1 MDEHLT
7 TFLELGSLAPV
18 ARLAGSGR
26 PAWIWNAAADSI
38 LWANAAGAAFFDAS
52 SAEDL
57 GQVPGLERSQARP
70 HLARIAAEGPVG
82 KPVLERLRFY
92 KGLRAILLTCQCQ
105 RLELP
110 DGSYGALIAA
120 VDGAEAPGDALAAYA
135 SLLQGPEHSAFMLDA
150 NGTVL
155 AAAGVLGTGLTA
167 GEAAGFEPDTGTLR
181 IAGAFHDA
189 LRLPLADGRSLML
202 VDDQPLEL
210 DAPDEVETAAPTV
223 EAAVPEAVE
232 LAADEDARSG
242 ETAPEEG
249 AEAAAPQ
256 SVEEPVS
263 VSDVPATEA
272 AEAPVEDAPAS
283 ATPARFEPRERSVR
297 FAWKMDVD
305 QRFTFVSPEFTDA
318 LGPDAGAIT
327 GMTWNEVAER
337 FGLDPR
343 GSIARALL
351 RRDTWSGKTLD
362 WPVDGGRLRVPVDMA
377 ALPAFDRRRVFEG
390 YRGFGVVRLGDAEP
404 QAGAPAQAMPLA
416 PEAAESPEPSAV
428 EPAAAEPAVETA
440 PVADL
445 TSEVEA
451 VEALPDV
458 ILAPAPEL
466 ADEAAPDDVEAV
478 AGDEAEEAAPVADE
492 AIEPE
497 PEAASE
503 PEAVSA
509 AEEMAPETDQPEE
522 DEAPE
527 ENARPQAAASASA
540 AHSWIEDI
548 KATTAARKADAP
560 RDADLFGDAPKVGIT
575 GDQPLKPKEIEKAV
589 RTLAREFDA
598 AVERRAAAREAANA
612 AASAEPR
619 AYRQQV
625 EDTLPEETAAEAAP
639 EEAVPQPEATV
650 QDAAPEAL
658 ALPDTGFA
666 ATEEA
671 ADTAEDVTI
680 SEAEGD
686 AETAS
691 ETGAAEVQDEPALE
705 EDADARQDET
715 PALLADE
722 AGDSL
727 AGEAAEAAPAAD
739 DFAALEQAMQIATA
753 EPEAQPEPDAEP
765 EGDAAAVAEPQPEP
779 AAPPRPDSR
788 VVPFTG
794 KPTRVVPVDASR
806 LTKPERAAFRKIA
819 EALGARLEGDFGL
832 DDDTE
837 EEIAE
842 AAARLRPVAPPAAP
856 VDPRLLD
863 RLPIGI
869 AIVRDREVL
878 YTNETLLALLGYPN
892 LEALDEAGGFEA
904 LFAGPDHLPGDRL
917 EGTLDE
923 TMKLRLADGRLKP
936 VFARMHTVPWN
947 GGRGLMVSI
956 IECRQPPAGEAS
968 PAPAAAVAAQ
978 PSAIPAH
985 VERELARARE
995 QIAEMD
1001 TILETATDGVL
1012 LLDRFGTILKANG
1025 SAEAL
1030 FGAARVDITGAPLT
1044 EFLAPESHRS
1054 ALDYL
1059 DGLSRNG
1066 VASVLNDGREV
1077 IGRVSSGGLI
1087 PLFMTIGRLGQG
1099 NDTLKFCAVLRDIT
1113 QWKAAEEELTKAKR
1127 QAETASSQKSD
1138 FLAKIS
1144 HEIRTPLNAII
1155 GFSEVMME
1163 ERFGAIGNERYKEYL
1178 KDIRTSGSH
1187 IMSLINDLLD
1197 LSKIEAGKM
1206 DLTFA
1211 AVSVNEIVRE
1221 CVALMQPQAN
1231 RERVIIRASLPGT
1244 VPNVVADLRSLR
1256 QIVLNL
1262 LSNAI
1267 KFNRSGGQVIVSS
1280 ALEPTGEVALRVRD
1294 TGTGMNAKD
1303 LAAALEPF
1311 RQLHTARPGSGT
1323 GLGLPLTK
1331 ALVEAN
1337 RAAFRI
1343 DSVPDQGTL
1352 VEIIFPPQRVLAE

>member
-155 AAAGVLGTGLTA
+155 AAAGVLGARLTA
-167 GEAAGFEPDTGTLR
+167 GEAAGFEPDTGTLM

-210 DAPDEVETAAPTV
+210 DAPDEVKTAAAIV
-223 EAAVPEAVE
+223 EAAGTEAVE
-232 LAADEDARSG
+232 LAAEEGARSG
-242 ETAPEEG
+242 EAAPEEA

-263 VSDVPATEA
+263 VSGAPATEA
-272 AEAPVEDAPAS
+272 TEAPVEDAPAS
-283 ATPARFEPRERSVR
+283 ETPARFEPRERSVR

-327 GMTWNEVAER
+327 GMTWAEVTER

-404 QAGAPAQAMPLA
+404 QAGVPAQAMPLA
-416 PEAAESPEPSAV
+416 TEAAESPEP
-428 EPAAAEPAVETA
+428 AAAEPAAVEPVIETA
-440 PVADL
+440 SVAAPVP
-445 TSEVEA
+445 EA
-451 VEALPDV
+451 GAVVALPEV
-458 ILAPAPEL
+458 ILAPALEL
-466 ADEAAPDDVEAV
+466 ADEAAGETAPEDVEAV
-478 AGDEAEEAAPVADE
+478 AEDEAEEAAPVADE
-492 AIEPE
+492 AVEPE
-497 PEAASE
+497 LEA
-503 PEAVSA
+503 EAVSA
-509 AEEMAPETDQPEE
+509 AEETDQPEE

-527 ENARPQAAASASA
+527 EDARPQAVASA

-548 KATTAARKADAP
+548 KATTAARKAEAP
-560 RDADLFGDAPKVGIT
+560 READLFGDAPKVGIT

-619 AYRQQV
+619 AYRQKV
-625 EDTLPEETAAEAAP
+625 EDTLPEDAAAQAAP
-639 EEAVPQPEATV
+639 EEAAPQAEATV
-650 QDAAPEAL
+650 QEAAPEAL

-666 ATEEA
+666 AGEEA
-671 ADTAEDVTI
+671 VDAAEDVTVF
-680 SEAEGD
+680 EAEGD

-691 ETGAAEVQDEPALE
+691 ETEAAEAQDEPALE
-705 EDADARQDET
+705 EDADVRQDET
-715 PALLADE
+715 PAPVADE
-722 AGDSL
+722 AGDSV
-727 AGEAAEAAPAAD
+727 AGEVAEAAPAAD
-739 DFAALEQAMQIATA
+739 DFAALEEAMQIATA
-753 EPEAQPEPDAEP
+753 EAQAEP
-765 EGDAAAVAEPQPEP
+765 EAEPESEAAAVAEPQPEP
-779 AAPPRPDSR
+779 AAQPRPDSR

-968 PAPAAAVAAQ
+968 PAPAAAAVAAQ
-978 PSAIPAH
+978 PSGIPAH

-1231 RERVIIRASLPGT
+1231 RERVIIRASLPAT

>member
-1 MDEHLT
+1 MILSEVDDEA
-7 TFLELGSLAPV
+7 E
-18 ARLAGSGR
+18 
-26 PAWIWNAAADSI
+26 
-38 LWANAAGAAFFDAS
+38 AAFES
-52 SAEDL
+52 E
-57 GQVPGLERSQARP
+57 
-70 HLARIAAEGPVG
+70 AAEG
-82 KPVLERLRFY
+82 
-92 KGLRAILLTCQCQ
+92 
-105 RLELP
+105 
-110 DGSYGALIAA
+110 
-120 VDGAEAPGDALAAYA
+120 
-135 SLLQGPEHSAFMLDA
+135 
-150 NGTVL
+150 
-155 AAAGVLGTGLTA
+155 
-167 GEAAGFEPDTGTLR
+167 
-181 IAGAFHDA
+181 
-189 LRLPLADGRSLML
+189 
-202 VDDQPLEL
+202 
-210 DAPDEVETAAPTV
+210 
-223 EAAVPEAVE
+223 
-232 LAADEDARSG
+232 
-242 ETAPEEG
+242 
-249 AEAAAPQ
+249 
-256 SVEEPVS
+256 
-263 VSDVPATEA
+263 
-272 AEAPVEDAPAS
+272 
-283 ATPARFEPRERSVR
+283 
-297 FAWKMDVD
+297 
-305 QRFTFVSPEFTDA
+305 
-318 LGPDAGAIT
+318 
-327 GMTWNEVAER
+327 
-337 FGLDPR
+337 
-343 GSIARALL
+343 
-351 RRDTWSGKTLD
+351 
-362 WPVDGGRLRVPVDMA
+362 
-377 ALPAFDRRRVFEG
+377 
-390 YRGFGVVRLGDAEP
+390 
-404 QAGAPAQAMPLA
+404 
-416 PEAAESPEPSAV
+416 
-428 EPAAAEPAVETA
+428 
-440 PVADL
+440 
-445 TSEVEA
+445 
-451 VEALPDV
+451 
-458 ILAPAPEL
+458 
-466 ADEAAPDDVEAV
+466 
-478 AGDEAEEAAPVADE
+478 
-492 AIEPE
+492 
-497 PEAASE
+497 
-503 PEAVSA
+503 
-509 AEEMAPETDQPEE
+509 
-522 DEAPE
+522 
-527 ENARPQAAASASA
+527 
-540 AHSWIEDI
+540 
-548 KATTAARKADAP
+548 
-560 RDADLFGDAPKVGIT
+560 
-575 GDQPLKPKEIEKAV
+575 
-589 RTLAREFDA
+589 
-598 AVERRAAAREAANA
+598 
-612 AASAEPR
+612 
-619 AYRQQV
+619 
-625 EDTLPEETAAEAAP
+625 
-639 EEAVPQPEATV
+639 
-650 QDAAPEAL
+650 
-658 ALPDTGFA
+658 
-666 ATEEA
+666 
-671 ADTAEDVTI
+671 
-680 SEAEGD
+680 
-686 AETAS
+686 
-691 ETGAAEVQDEPALE
+691 QDEPVIHENAALRQE
-705 EDADARQDET
+705 EAPQ
-715 PALLADE
+715 LQADE
-722 AGDSL
+722 AGGGD
-727 AGEAAEAAPAAD
+727 AGDVAEAAPAAD
-739 DFAALEQAMQIATA
+739 DFAALEEAMQIATA
-753 EPEAQPEPDAEP
+753 EPEALPEPDAEP
-765 EGDAAAVAEPQPEP
+765 ESEVAAVAEPQPASEP
-779 AAPPRPDSR
+779 AAQPRPDSR

-842 AAARLRPVAPPAAP
+842 AAARMRPVAPPAAP

-956 IECRQPPAGEAS
+956 IECRQPPASEVA
-968 PAPAAAVAAQ
+968 PAPVAAAAAQ
-978 PSAIPAH
+978 PSAIPAQ

-1030 FGAARVDITGAPLT
+1030 FGASRVDITGAPLT

-1087 PLFMTIGRLGQG
+1087 PLFMTMGRLGQG

>member
-7 TFLELGSLAPV
+7 TFLELGSLAPA
-18 ARLAGSGR
+18 ARLIASGR

-52 SAEDL
+52 SAEGL
-57 GQVPGLERSQARP
+57 AQVPGLERSQARP
-70 HLARIAAEGPVG
+70 HLARIAVEGPIG

-110 DGSYGALIAA
+110 DGSHGALIAA
-120 VDGAEAPGDALAAYA
+120 VDGPEAAGDALTAYA
-135 SLLQGPEHSAFMLDA
+135 SLLQGPEHSAFMLDQT
-150 NGTVL
+150 GTVL
-155 AAAGVLGTGLTA
+155 AVAGVLGSRLTA
-167 GEAAGFEPDTGTLR
+167 GEAVDFEPETGTLK
-181 IAGAFHDA
+181 IADAFHDA
-189 LRLPLADGRSLML
+189 LRLALADGRSLML

-210 DAPDEVETAAPTV
+210 DAPDEVEAEEIEQAS
-223 EAAVPEAVE
+223 EAADTAGQTLADDAAD
-232 LAADEDARSG
+232 LAADELHVSVAAVVEDEAG
-242 ETAPEEG
+242 PVLPE
-249 AEAAAPQ
+249 AQPLEAAA
-256 SVEEPVS
+256 EEP
-263 VSDVPATEA
+263 PAEMPAPVAAAPEA
-272 AEAPVEDAPAS
+272 AS
-283 ATPARFEPRERSVR
+283 RFELRERSVR

-343 GSIARALL
+343 GSIARALM

-362 WPVDGGRLRVPVDMA
+362 WPVDGGRLLVPVDMA

-404 QAGAPAQAMPLA
+404 QAGMVDHVAPSPVAAVDLPVSSGPAESEPDASVLPAEDLA
-416 PEAAESPEPSAV
+416 PEV
-428 EPAAAEPAVETA
+428 EAAEPV
-440 PVADL
+440 P
-445 TSEVEA
+445 EVEA
-451 VEALPDV
+451 
-458 ILAPAPEL
+458 
-466 ADEAAPDDVEAV
+466 AAPLEA
-478 AGDEAEEAAPVADE
+478 DFAE
-492 AIEPE
+492 
-497 PEAASE
+497 SE
-503 PEAVSA
+503 I
-509 AEEMAPETDQPEE
+509 E
-522 DEAPE
+522 DEASAQSIAGAE
-527 ENARPQAAASASA
+527 DRQTVAEASAGADATASA
-540 AHSWIEDI
+540 PAAQEAHPGPATAEARARSWIEDI
-548 KATTAARKADAP
+548 KATTAARKDDAP
-560 RDADLFGDAPKVGIT
+560 READLFGDAPKVGIT

-589 RTLAREFDA
+589 RTLAREFEA
-598 AVERRAAAREAANA
+598 AVERRAAARA
-612 AASAEPR
+612 AATAEPR
-619 AYRQQV
+619 AYRQKHDETVQ
-625 EDTLPEETAAEAAP
+625 PELAGQTAPLEA
-639 EEAVPQPEATV
+639 AVPQPVTEDHVSGGEAFAESAVVPTAV
-650 QDAAPEAL
+650 DTQTGMDAASEVVPAEA
-658 ALPDTGFA
+658 
-666 ATEEA
+666 EA
-671 ADTAEDVTI
+671 AEVEV
-680 SEAEGD
+680 SEAEVTLD
-686 AETAS
+686 QAVEVTA
-691 ETGAAEVQDEPALE
+691 GPD
-705 EDADARQDET
+705 
-715 PALLADE
+715 
-722 AGDSL
+722 
-727 AGEAAEAAPAAD
+727 AGEAAEFDAEDVPLPLTGEDEDLFADSGADAAAND
-739 DFAALEQAMQIATA
+739 QDFAALEEAMQSATA
-753 EPEAQPEPDAEP
+753 AQEPEAEPKAQIEP
-765 EGDAAAVAEPQPEP
+765 EAPVEPEVAVVSEPQPEP
-779 AAPPRPDSR
+779 VAPQRQESR

-842 AAARLRPVAPPAAP
+842 AAAKMRPVAPPAAP

-878 YTNETLLALLGYPN
+878 YTNETLLAILGYPN
-892 LEALDEAGGFEA
+892 LQALDEAGGFEA
-904 LFAGPDHLPGDRL
+904 LFAGPGHLPGDRL

-956 IECRQPPAGEAS
+956 IECRQPQAGEVAAAQTPASAPAG
-968 PAPAAAVAAQ
+968 Q
-978 PSAIPAH
+978 PSAIPAQ

-1030 FGAARVDITGAPLT
+1030 FGASRVDITGAPLT

-1087 PLFMTIGRLGQG
+1087 PLFMTMGRLGQG

-1280 ALEPTGEVALRVRD
+1280 ALESTGEVALRVRD

-1311 RQLHTARPGSGT
+1311 RQVHTARPGSGT

-1352 VEIIFPPQRVLAE
+1352 VEVIFPPQRVLAE

>member
-7 TFLELGSLAPV
+7 TFLELGSLAPA
-18 ARLAGSGR
+18 ARLIASGR

-52 SAEDL
+52 SAEGL
-57 GQVPGLERSQARP
+57 AQVPGLERSQARP
-70 HLARIAAEGPVG
+70 HLARIAVEGPIG

-110 DGSYGALIAA
+110 DGSHGALIAA
-120 VDGAEAPGDALAAYA
+120 VDGPEAAGDALTAYA
-135 SLLQGPEHSAFMLDA
+135 SLLQGPEHSAFMLDQT
-150 NGTVL
+150 GTVL
-155 AAAGVLGTGLTA
+155 AVAGVLGSRLTA
-167 GEAAGFEPDTGTLR
+167 GEAVDFEPETGTLK
-181 IAGAFHDA
+181 IADSFHDA
-189 LRLPLADGRSLML
+189 LRLALADGRSLML

-210 DAPDEVETAAPTV
+210 DAPDEVAPE
-223 EAAVPEAVE
+223 EAGQGPEASGSSSHAPAVDE
-232 LAADEDARSG
+232 EDLAADEVSAPLQA
-242 ETAPEEG
+242 APEDETGPVLPEEQPVQTAAG
-249 AEAAAPQ
+249 ASFNEMPAPVAAAP
-256 SVEEPVS
+256 
-263 VSDVPATEA
+263 EA
-272 AEAPVEDAPAS
+272 AS
-283 ATPARFEPRERSVR
+283 RFELRERSVR

-343 GSIARALL
+343 GSIARALM

-362 WPVDGGRLRVPVDMA
+362 WPVDGGRLLVPVDMA

-404 QAGAPAQAMPLA
+404 QAGMVDHVAPSPVVAVDLPVSSGPAESEPDAAVLPA
-416 PEAAESPEPSAV
+416 EDLVPEVEAAEPVVEVEAAAPLEADFAESEIEDEASAQSI
-428 EPAAAEPAVETA
+428 AAAEDWQAVAEASAGADATA
-440 PVADL
+440 
-445 TSEVEA
+445 S
-451 VEALPDV
+451 
-458 ILAPAPEL
+458 APAEEPHPDP
-466 ADEAAPDDVEAV
+466 ATAEAR
-478 AGDEAEEAAPVADE
+478 
-492 AIEPE
+492 
-497 PEAASE
+497 
-503 PEAVSA
+503 
-509 AEEMAPETDQPEE
+509 
-522 DEAPE
+522 
-527 ENARPQAAASASA
+527 AR
-540 AHSWIEDI
+540 SWIEDI
-548 KATTAARKADAP
+548 KATTAARKDDAP
-560 RDADLFGDAPKVGIT
+560 READLFGDAPKVGIT

-589 RTLAREFDA
+589 RTLAREFEA
-598 AVERRAAAREAANA
+598 AVERRAAARA

-619 AYRQQV
+619 TYRQKPDETVQPEPAV
-625 EDTLPEETAAEAAP
+625 QAAPVDVTAPEPVAEDHVSGGEAFAESAVVPTAVDTQTGMDAAFEAVPAEAEAA
-639 EEAVPQPEATV
+639 EVEV
-650 QDAAPEAL
+650 
-658 ALPDTGFA
+658 
-666 ATEEA
+666 
-671 ADTAEDVTI
+671 
-680 SEAEGD
+680 SEAEVTLD
-686 AETAS
+686 QAVEATA
-691 ETGAAEVQDEPALE
+691 EPA
-705 EDADARQDET
+705 
-715 PALLADE
+715 ADE
-722 AGDSL
+722 AAEFDAEDAPLPLTGEDEDLFADSG
-727 AGEAAEAAPAAD
+727 ADAAAD
-739 DFAALEQAMQIATA
+739 DKDFAALEEAMQSAAAAQEPEA
-753 EPEAQPEPDAEP
+753 EPEAVAVSEPEPEP
-765 EGDAAAVAEPQPEP
+765 EPEP
-779 AAPPRPDSR
+779 VAPPRPESR

-842 AAARLRPVAPPAAP
+842 AAARMRPVAPPAAP

-878 YTNETLLALLGYPN
+878 YTNETLLAILGYPN
-892 LEALDEAGGFEA
+892 LQALDEAGGFEA

-956 IECRQPPAGEAS
+956 IECRQPQAGEVAPAQTPASAPAG
-968 PAPAAAVAAQ
+968 Q
-978 PSAIPAH
+978 PSAIPAQ

-1087 PLFMTIGRLGQG
+1087 PLFMTMGRLGQG

-1352 VEIIFPPQRVLAE
+1352 VEVIFPPQRVLAE